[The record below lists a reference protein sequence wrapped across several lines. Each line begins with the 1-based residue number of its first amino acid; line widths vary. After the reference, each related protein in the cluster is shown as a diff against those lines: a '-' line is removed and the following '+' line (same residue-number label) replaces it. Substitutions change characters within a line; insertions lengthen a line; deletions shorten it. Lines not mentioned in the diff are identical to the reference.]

1 LSQRNIRHFYR
12 HKQHI
17 PQLSSNKNQHNRF
30 FMVKMPV
37 HKPLARRKAD
47 AGGSFQPPQR
57 ANATRT
63 GRNGKKQKKRKENL
77 SLH

>member
-1 LSQRNIRHFYR
+1 
-12 HKQHI
+12 
-17 PQLSSNKNQHNRF
+17 
-30 FMVKMPV
+30 MVKMPV